1 MTQEQQKRYDYII
14 GALSEE
20 IEVTSRLC
28 AYVEKI
34 VTTATF
40 MDLRS
45 DWALKHI
52 LNDEEVLKMLI
63 GDVLGE
69 SITSLEGIHH
79 LPNEVDRF
87 FAGDK
92 DATMDVVAVTS
103 DGRRIIVEIQQQRR
117 RTFPNRVHFYGASVL
132 NAQLRKGQ
140 SYSKLKPVH
149 VVCFLD
155 YAMRHPVEQLEYRYS
170 MREQTC
176 GEEFSN
182 LITIHLFEL
191 PRMKKAT
198 MAGLS
203 PMEGWLFLLK
213 NLHTFA
219 QEPEGMDP
227 RFKKVTN
234 LASFHYWPDKEQL
247 HYIRAMISEEEKQ
260 DLLGGAYDQGVDDG
274 YTKGEQ
280 IGREE
285 GRAEG
290 CNARSEEIARKMKAA
305 GMDAAVI
312 KQMTGVEL

>member
-1 MTQEQQKRYDYII
+1 MTSEQQKRFDYII
-14 GALSEE
+14 GALAEE
-20 IEVTSRLC
+20 IEITPRLRE
-28 AYVEKI
+28 YVEKI

-52 LNDEEVLKMLI
+52 LNNEEVLKMLI
-63 GDVLGE
+63 GDVLE
-69 SITSLEGIHH
+69 ENIADLEGIHH

-92 DATMDVVAVTS
+92 NATMDVVAVTA
-103 DGRRIIVEIQQQRR
+103 DGRRIIVEIQQQRKA
-117 RTFPNRVHFYGASVL
+117 TFPNRIHFYGASVL
-132 NAQLRKGQ
+132 NAQLGKGEA
-140 SYSKLKPVH
+140 YSKLRPVH
-149 VVCFLD
+149 VICFMG
-155 YAMRHPVEQLEYRYS
+155 YAMRHASEQLEYRYS
-170 MREQTC
+170 MREKTN

-219 QEPEGMDP
+219 SEPEGMDP

-247 HYIRAMISEEEKQ
+247 QYIRAMISEEEKQ
-260 DLLGGAYDQGVDDG
+260 DLLAGAYDQGVDDG
-274 YTKGEQ
+274 YMAGEKKG
-280 IGREE
+280 R
-285 GRAEG
+285 
-290 CNARSEEIARKMKAA
+290 NAMSEEIARKLREM
-305 GMDAAVI
+305 GLSSEQI
-312 KQMTGVEL
+312 KQATGVEL